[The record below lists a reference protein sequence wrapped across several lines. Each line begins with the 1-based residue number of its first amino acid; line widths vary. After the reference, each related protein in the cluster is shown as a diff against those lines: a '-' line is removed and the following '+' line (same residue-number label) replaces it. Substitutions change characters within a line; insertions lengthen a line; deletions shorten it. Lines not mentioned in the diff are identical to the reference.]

1 MTIFRG
7 VQAGLCASISA
18 LAVFAASVPVSAQ
31 EVQPDSEQRASD
43 DATTESDVIIVTG
56 SRIARPRDFAS
67 PAPLVTIGSERL
79 QQSGSTNLTDILTGY
94 PALVGSTTSG
104 DTSGDDAAIGEA
116 GLNLLDLRNLGT
128 QRTLVL
134 VDGRRHVAGSPGSQ
148 SVDINTIPSDLVER
162 VEIVTGGASA
172 LYGADAVTGVVNFIL
187 KRDFEG
193 LSARAQAG
201 ISSRGDSGQRLITV
215 TAGKN
220 FMDGRANLTLAY
232 EYGED
237 DRLLSQQR
245 SYLSGTRLRGFFPNP
260 DDTETGT
267 ETNDGIPDR
276 ILFNDLR
283 YFDTTPDG
291 AIDVD
296 FDGAPDFYGAS
307 GLPFVNG
314 QYLGS
319 GIDSGGSGTPLS
331 QYANDLRP
339 DIKRH
344 VVNLFG
350 RFEVSPA
357 FEIYAEGKYA
367 RSTTF
372 TLAQPTFDYYLFVPE
387 DNPFIPAT
395 VRANIIPGIGEAVFG
410 PGAPDGV
417 LVTRDNFDFGQRGQD
432 NLRQT
437 WRGVL
442 GARGEITSDLRYDIS
457 YVYGRSTQRARFV
470 NDIYDDRF
478 FAALDVVTDPVT
490 GRPTCRA
497 NLDPSWTPFQPF
509 QDPDGARG
517 GGLGGPVT
525 FQPGQCVPINLFGE
539 GQSQEALD
547 FIRAET
553 VDRSRIE
560 QHVIS
565 GIVNGTFGDGFKL
578 PGGEIGFAVGAEYRQ
593 EKSNFVS
600 DEIARQGL
608 TFTNSIEPTRGKF
621 SVKEVFGE
629 ISLPILGDLP
639 FANRLQVGGAIRYSD
654 YSTIGS
660 TTTWQV
666 NGEYAP
672 IRDITF
678 KGTYSRAIRAP
689 NIDELFGGQAQTFLF
704 ITDPC
709 QADQI
714 QNAIDPDLRRQNC
727 ATLLAANGV
736 ADPANFEDTRST
748 NISGF
753 VGGNRNLAEERAT
766 IWTAGIALQPRFL
779 RGFNLSVD
787 WYDVKLKNAI
797 NTVTANQLAA
807 LCVDQ
812 PTLDNVYCAGID
824 RQDGPPT
831 SGTAQPGYIIGFRL
845 GPQNVAAFETSGLD
859 VNLSYTLQTEKMGT
873 FGLRVVGNYL
883 DKLKTVPTPGANA
896 IENAGTQLAPKY
908 QANTDLTWTKGPFTI
923 NYGLSW
929 FDKTSRYTLGTL
941 ASNPDIVEKKYL
953 YFKERWVHDIYVSYD
968 VGDNFQ
974 FFGGV
979 NNLTDNKPGVAA
991 DDYPVSA
998 IGRYFFVGAKMNL
1011 GGKLR

>member
-1 MTIFRG
+1 MKLFAKAALGACVSFVALSVSGIAFAQEQSADED
-7 VQAGLCASISA
+7 VQATSS
-18 LAVFAASVPVSAQ
+18 
-31 EVQPDSEQRASD
+31 DSSSQG
-43 DATTESDVIIVTG
+43 DAIVVTG
-56 SRIARPRDFAS
+56 SRIARPRDFTS
-67 PAPLVTIGSERL
+67 PAPLVTIGADRL

-104 DTSGDDAAIGEA
+104 DTSGDDASIGEA
-116 GLNLLDLRNLGT
+116 GLNLLNLRNLGT

-134 VDGRRHVAGSPGSQ
+134 VDGRRHVSGSPGSQ

-193 LSARAQAG
+193 LNARAQAG
-201 ISSRGDSGQRLITV
+201 ISQRGDSGQRLISV

-220 FMDGRANLTLAY
+220 FLDGRANLTLAY

-245 SYLSGTRLRGFFPNP
+245 SYLSGTRYQGFFPNP
-260 DDTETGT
+260 ADTETGT
-267 ETNDGIPDR
+267 QTNDGIPDR

-296 FDGAPDFYGAS
+296 FDGAPDFYGAA
-307 GLPFVNG
+307 GLPFVHG

-331 QYANDLRP
+331 RYANDLRP
-339 DIKRH
+339 DITRH

-357 FEIYAEGKYA
+357 LEIYAEGKYA
-367 RSTTF
+367 RSKTF

-387 DNPFIPAT
+387 DNPFIPDT
-395 VRANIIPGIGEAVFG
+395 VRSNIIPGIGEAVFG

-432 NLRQT
+432 NLRET
-437 WRGVL
+437 WRGVI
-442 GARGEITSDLRYDIS
+442 GARGDITSNLRYDLS
-457 YVYGRSTQRARFV
+457 YVYGRSTQRAHFV

-478 FAALDVVTDPVT
+478 FAALDVVNDPVT
-490 GRPTCRA
+490 GNPTCRV
-497 NLDPSWTPFQPF
+497 NVDPNWTPFQPF

-517 GGLGGPVT
+517 GGLNGPVT
-525 FQPGQCVPINLFGE
+525 FKPGECVPINLFGE

-547 FIRAET
+547 FIRADT
-553 VDRSRIE
+553 LDRSKIE
-560 QHVIS
+560 QHVVS
-565 GIVNGTFGDGFKL
+565 AIVNGTFGNSFKL

-593 EKSNFVS
+593 EKSDFTS
-600 DEIARQGL
+600 DPIARQGL
-608 TFTNSIEPTRGKF
+608 TFTNSIQPTRGKF

-629 ISLPILGDLP
+629 ISLPILANLP
-639 FANRLQVGGAIRYSD
+639 FAERLTLGGAARYSD

-660 TTTWQV
+660 TTTWQI

-714 QNAIDPDLRRQNC
+714 QNAIDPDLRRRNC
-727 ATLLAANGV
+727 ETLLSANGV
-736 ADPANFEDTRST
+736 ADPATFEDTRST
-748 NISGF
+748 NIAGF

-766 IWTAGIALQPRFL
+766 IWTAGVALQPRFIPGL
-779 RGFNLSVD
+779 NVTLD

-812 PTLDNVYCAGID
+812 PTLDNVYCDGID
-824 RQDGPPT
+824 RQNGVPS
-831 SGTAQPGYIIGFRL
+831 SGTAEPGYIVGFRL
-845 GPQNVAAFETSGLD
+845 GPQNVAAFTTSGLD
-859 VNLSYTLQTEKMGT
+859 VNVSYRLQTEKAGT
-873 FGLRVVGNYL
+873 FSLRLIGNYL
-883 DKLKTVPTPGANA
+883 ESLKTVATPGANP
-896 IENAGTQLAPKY
+896 IENAGTSFTPKY
-908 QANTDLTWTKGPFTI
+908 QANADLTWSKGPFTI

-929 FDKTSRYTLGTL
+929 FDKTSRYALGTI

-953 YFKERWVHDIYVSYD
+953 YYKERWVHDIYASVD
-968 VGDNFQ
+968 VGDRFQ
-974 FFGGV
+974 LFGGV
-979 NNLTDNKPGVAA
+979 NNFTDNKPGVAA

>member
-1 MTIFRG
+1 MLKSHCISLKF
-7 VQAGLCASISA
+7 CASLLTIA
-18 LAVFAASVPVSAQ
+18 LASVPAFAQ
-31 EVQPDSEQRASD
+31 QSEAESGQIASED
-43 DATTESDVIIVTG
+43 VAAEGDVIIVTG
-56 SRIARPRDFAS
+56 SRIARPRDFTS
-67 PAPLVTIGSERL
+67 PAPLVTIGSDRL

-148 SVDINTIPSDLVER
+148 SVDINTIPGDLVER

-187 KRDFEG
+187 KHDFEG

-201 ISSRGDSGQRLITV
+201 ISGRGDSGQRLVSV

-220 FMDGRANLTLAY
+220 FLDGRANVTLAY

-237 DRLLSQQR
+237 DRLVSQQR
-245 SYLSGTRLRGFFPNP
+245 GYLSGTRYRGFYPNP

-267 ETNDGIPDR
+267 QTNDGIPDR

-291 AIDVD
+291 AIDID
-296 FDGAPDFYGAS
+296 FDGVPDFYGVN
-307 GLPFVNG
+307 GLPFIHGQALGNG
-314 QYLGS
+314 V
-319 GIDSGGSGTPLS
+319 DSGGSGTPLS
-331 QYANDLRP
+331 RYANDLRP
-339 DIKRH
+339 DVRRH

-350 RFEVSPA
+350 RFEISPA

-367 RSTTF
+367 RSKTF
-372 TLAQPTFDYYLFVPE
+372 TLAQPTFDYYLFVDE
-387 DNPFIPAT
+387 ANPFIPAS
-395 VRANIIPGIGEAVFG
+395 VRANIIPGIGEAAFEI

-432 NLRQT
+432 NLRET

-497 NLDPSWTPFQPF
+497 NLDPNWTPFQPY

-517 GGLGGPVT
+517 AGLGGPVT

-553 VDRSRIE
+553 VDRSKIE
-560 QHVIS
+560 QHVVS
-565 GIVNGTFGDGFKL
+565 AIVNGTFGDGFKL

-593 EKSNFVS
+593 EKSNFTS
-600 DEIARQGL
+600 DSIARQGL

-629 ISLPILGDLP
+629 LSLPILANLP
-639 FANRLQVGGAIRYSD
+639 FAERLQIGGAIRYSD

-660 TTTWQV
+660 TTTWQLS
-666 NGEYAP
+666 GEYAP
-672 IRDITF
+672 VRDITF

-689 NIDELFGGQAQTFLF
+689 NIDELFSGQGQTFLV
-704 ITDPC
+704 INDPC

-714 QNAIDPDLRRQNC
+714 QNAIDPDLRRRNC
-727 ATLLAANGV
+727 ATLLTANGV
-736 ADPANFEDTRST
+736 ANPATFEDDRST

-753 VGGNRNLAEERAT
+753 VGGNRNLSEERAT
-766 IWTAGIALQPRFL
+766 IWTAGVALQPRFISGL
-779 RGFNLSVD
+779 NLTLD
-787 WYDVKLKNAI
+787 WYDVKLKSAI

-812 PTLDNVYCAGID
+812 PTLDNVYCDGID
-824 RQDGPPT
+824 RQNGPPT
-831 SGTAQPGYIIGFRL
+831 SGTAKPGYIVGFRL
-845 GPQNVAAFETSGLD
+845 GPQNVAAFTTSGLD
-859 VNLSYTLQTEKMGT
+859 VNMNYRVQTEKMGT
-873 FGLRVVGNYL
+873 FGVRVVGNYL
-883 DKLKTVPTPGANA
+883 KSLKTVPTPGANA
-896 IENAGTQLAPKY
+896 IENAGTRLVPKY
-908 QANTDLTWTKGPFTI
+908 QVNTDLTWSNGPFTI

-929 FDKTSRYTLGTL
+929 FDKTSRYALGTI

-953 YFKERWVHDIYVSYD
+953 YYKERWVHDIYVSFD
-968 VGDNFQ
+968 VAENFQ

-979 NNLTDNKPGVAA
+979 NNFTDNKPGVAA

-998 IGRYFFVGAKMNL
+998 IGRYFFFGAKMNL

>member
-1 MTIFRG
+1 M
-7 VQAGLCASISA
+7 SISRSVQVSLYTSISV
-18 LAVFAASVPVSAQ
+18 LAVFAAAVPAHAQ
-31 EVQPDSEQRASD
+31 EPQSDSEQIASGGGAAEG
-43 DATTESDVIIVTG
+43 DAIIVTG
-56 SRIARPRDFAS
+56 SRIARPRDFTS
-67 PAPLVTIGSERL
+67 PAPLVTIGADRL

-104 DTSGDDAAIGEA
+104 DTSGDDAGIGEA
-116 GLNLLDLRNLGT
+116 GLNLLDLRNLGS

-134 VDGRRHVAGSPGSQ
+134 VDGRRHVAGSPGTQ
-148 SVDINTIPSDLVER
+148 SVDINTIPGDLVER
-162 VEIVTGGASA
+162 IEIVTGGASA
-172 LYGADAVTGVVNFIL
+172 LYGADAVSGVVNFIL

-201 ISSRGDSGQRLITV
+201 ISQRGDSGQRLISV

-220 FMDGRANLTLAY
+220 FMDGRANVTLAY

-237 DRLLSQQR
+237 DRLVSQQR
-245 SYLSGTRLRGFFPNP
+245 GYLSGTRYRGFYPNP
-260 DDTETGT
+260 ASNDPAGGH
-267 ETNDGIPDR
+267 DGIPDR
-276 ILFNDLR
+276 ILYNDLR

-291 AIDVD
+291 AIDLD
-296 FDGAPDFYGAS
+296 FDGVPDLYGAN
-307 GLPFVNG
+307 GLPFIHG
-314 QYLGS
+314 QGLGS
-319 GIDSGGSGTPLS
+319 GVDSGGSGTPLS
-331 QYANDLRP
+331 RYANDLRP
-339 DIKRH
+339 DITRH

-367 RSTTF
+367 RSKTF
-372 TLAQPTFDYYLFVPE
+372 TLAQPTFDYYLFVDE
-387 DNPFIPAT
+387 ANPFIPAS
-395 VRANIIPGIGEAVFG
+395 VRANIIPGIGEDNFG

-417 LVTRDNFDFGQRGQD
+417 LVTRDNFDFGQRGQE
-432 NLRQT
+432 NLRET

-442 GARGEITSDLRYDIS
+442 GARGEITSNLRYDIS
-457 YVYGRSTQRARFV
+457 YVYGRTTQRSRFV

-497 NLDPSWTPFQPF
+497 NLDPNWTPFQPF

-517 GGLGGPVT
+517 AGLGGPVT

-553 VDRSRIE
+553 VDRSKIE
-560 QHVIS
+560 QHVVS
-565 GIVNGTFGDGFKL
+565 AIVNGTFGDGFKL

-593 EKSNFVS
+593 EKSNFNS
-600 DEIARQGL
+600 DALARQGL

-629 ISLPILGDLP
+629 ISLPLLADVPLVE
-639 FANRLQVGGAIRYSD
+639 RLQLGGAVRYSD

-660 TTTWQV
+660 TTTWQLS
-666 NGEYAP
+666 GEYAP
-672 IRDITF
+672 VRDITL

-689 NIDELFGGQAQTFLF
+689 NIDELFGGQAQTFLV

-709 QADQI
+709 QKNEL
-714 QNAIDPDLRRQNC
+714 QNALDVDLRTRNC
-727 ATLLAANGV
+727 ATLLSGLGV
-736 ADPANFEDTRST
+736 TNPAQFTDGRST
-748 NISGF
+748 NIPGLQ
-753 VGGNRNLAEERAT
+753 GGNRSLREERAT
-766 IWTAGIALQPRFL
+766 IWTAGVAIQPRFIPGL
-779 RGFNLSVD
+779 NVTLD

-797 NTVTANQLAA
+797 NTVTANRLAA

-812 PTLDNVYCAGID
+812 PTLDNVYCDGID
-824 RQDGPPT
+824 RQNGPPA
-831 SGTAQPGYIIGFRL
+831 SGTAQPGYITGFRL
-845 GPQNVAAFETSGLD
+845 GPQNVASFTTSGLD
-859 VNLSYTLQTEKMGT
+859 VNMNYRLQTEKMGT
-873 FGLRVVGNYL
+873 FGIRVIGNYL
-883 DKLKTVPTPGANA
+883 KSLKTIPTPGANA
-896 IENAGTQLAPKY
+896 IENAGTSFTPKY
-908 QANTDLTWTKGPFTI
+908 QVNSDLTWSNGPLTI

-929 FDKTSRYTLGTL
+929 FDKTSRYALGTI

-953 YFKERWVHDIYVSYD
+953 YYKERWVHDIYVSFD
-968 VGDNFQ
+968 VAENFQ

-979 NNLTDNKPGVAA
+979 NNFTDNKPGVAA

-998 IGRYFFVGAKMNL
+998 IGRYFFFGAKMNL